1 MHFISAIHSLYH
13 VTDGLETTI
22 LNMFHHLKEGGILMI
37 VLLSERTGSCRLIN
51 HFPMFA
57 DNLHSHCNSKHVRE
71 ILKKHKIDFEVITQ
85 ESQLD
90 ITCCFEEGSVD
101 GPLIVDF
108 VAQTLRLK
116 ETAPSKLVDE
126 VLEYMSGSDC
136 SVRRGEKILLSNDW
150 DAIIVK
156 KGKEC
161 GAC

>member
-1 MHFISAIHSLYH
+1 
-13 VTDGLETTI
+13 
-22 LNMFHHLKEGGILMI
+22 
-37 VLLSERTGSCRLIN
+37 
-51 HFPMFA
+51 MFA